1 MAWST
6 SMFGESHTVTGV
18 ILSGRPCTNIV
29 GIVWSNWIW
38 SILPIVRYFSL
49 QCEIEE
55 SKPTTNIFAG
65 PLILLKLCDIV
76 RRQQQLRL
84 WRLLQDF
91 QPGDGEEGVGKAQVK
106 SSVARWQHLIP
117 SFPWIAPGWRAGGAI
132 QGKEGI
138 KFCGA
143 A

>member
-1 MAWST
+1 
-6 SMFGESHTVTGV
+6 MFDISLYNVT
-18 ILSGRPCTNIV
+18 
-29 GIVWSNWIW
+29 
-38 SILPIVRYFSL
+38 
-49 QCEIEE
+49 IEE

-106 SSVARWQHLIP
+106 GSVARWQHLIP
-117 SFPWIAPGWRAGGAI
+117 SFPWIAPGWRCCGRNPR
-132 QGKEGI
+132 KERDQILQRSRSLPSPKSQTHIILKSGHGHLATLFTI
-138 KFCGA
+138 TCHSHSLISQNLM
-143 A
+143 